1 MRRLRAPF
9 REIGELSGQ
18 VRSMGGNLRFE
29 CKVWGT
35 SMSPEVCPGD
45 VLVVQSAGPD
55 DVEIG
60 DIIVYLGDHGR
71 QVVHRLVEKDTS
83 RGATEII
90 ARSDVLGAR
99 NEVIK
104 IDDLIGRVVSVER
117 GNPLRRFLDGAIA
130 ALRRRLSG
138 KNFRHDTRLPSPP

>member
-1 MRRLRAPF
+1 M
-9 REIGELSGQ
+9 EIGELSDQ
-18 VRSMGGNLRFE
+18 VRSMGSHLRFE

-71 QVVHRLVEKDTS
+71 QVVHRLVENNTS
-83 RGATEII
+83 HGAMEIV
-90 ARSDVLGAR
+90 AKSDVPGAR
-99 NEVIK
+99 KEVIK
-104 IDDLIGRVVSVER
+104 IHDLIGRVVSVRR
-117 GNPLRRFLDGAIA
+117 GNPVRKFLDGVVT
-130 ALRRRLSG
+130 ALRRRLSQ
-138 KNFRHDTRLPSPP
+138 KNFRHNTRLPPTP